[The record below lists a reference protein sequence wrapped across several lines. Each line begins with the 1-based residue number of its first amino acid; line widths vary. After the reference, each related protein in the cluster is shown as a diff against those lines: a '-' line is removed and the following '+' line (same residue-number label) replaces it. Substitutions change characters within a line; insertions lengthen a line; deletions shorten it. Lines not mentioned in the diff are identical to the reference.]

1 MRGAWKWRR
10 RLRAWEEEMLEERRL
25 LLLTV
30 VLWINVGDIWSWIP
44 DLGVLILLKGLIAR
58 LQVEAVTLL

>member
-1 MRGAWKWRR
+1 
-10 RLRAWEEEMLEERRL
+10 MLEERRL